1 LQAITATLRLELLPQ
16 GIQVCD
22 IVPTALKSNM
32 TEAANDMFTTKE
44 SSGDPIYGPYMVAL
58 SRLVRSRPRG
68 KASWM
73 GDVRYIRVFARQIPK
88 KKKKKASLF
97 FTFRSGRISGPH
109 NAPPARLL
117 PRRECSATPAGR
129 FAFYNLRVYDAFIG
143 CCMMSLYILFVL
155 PFFFLCLIINSF
167 FLASFPKRYLKY
179 FSFAPKYRSSTF
191 VGAASRLF
199 GSLVCSLRKCT
210 CNAGFRKP
218 TQTGSGGGGNKENWM
233 D

>member
-1 LQAITATLRLELLPQ
+1 MGE
-16 GIQVCD
+16 
-22 IVPTALKSNM
+22 
-32 TEAANDMFTTKE
+32 
-44 SSGDPIYGPYMVAL
+44 
-58 SRLVRSRPRG
+58 VRDR
-68 KASWM
+68 
-73 GDVRYIRVFARQIPK
+73 RVFARQIPK

-199 GSLVCSLRKCT
+199 GSLVCSLRNLSCPFRLHRLAHYDT
-210 CNAGFRKP
+210 IHVHANAGFRKP
-218 TQTGSGGGGNKENWM
+218 IQTGSGGGGNKENWKKCVILLHLRER
-233 D
+233 